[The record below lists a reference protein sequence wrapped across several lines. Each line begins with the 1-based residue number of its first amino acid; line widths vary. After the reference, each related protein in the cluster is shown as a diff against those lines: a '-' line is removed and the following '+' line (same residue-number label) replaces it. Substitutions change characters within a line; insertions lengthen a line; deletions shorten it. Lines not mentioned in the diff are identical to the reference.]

1 MMLLRS
7 AHVAST
13 KAAPWN
19 FEMWLQREFWGGTS
33 FWVLRTQK
41 AYREKRQNGDTH
53 ALDACCFCFASIIS
67 FCAVTNTSQFGLGVP
82 FPTCTKTFIQ
92 AHGETLGFEVLCH
105 WFAPQMSCIQ
115 GKTTNFIQ
123 FSIVC
128 NANESRGWS
137 PDFIVFRTFA
147 SVSVPGGVQT
157 TNQPNQLMVIAFR
170 LRLQQTEDLFIAG
183 GVRFRLQLRCASLG
197 GGGSAA
203 ALRLQLGAQ
212 VRGKKKRRV
221 GISLGG
227 SDFNFGFSFEQPNSA
242 GGGWFSDAL
251 RLRVGPKAGG
261 AVRVGFLCAWGSGQ
275 ILTSVSAS
283 KRKPRAG
290 SLAFWL
296 WLTSQGVGVKGW
308 MGVRLHF
315 DVDFD
320 FPPDVFGKQPTKLLQ
335 CTSTSVSTWRGVRV
349 KTLDC

>member
-1 MMLLRS
+1 M
-7 AHVAST
+7 
-13 KAAPWN
+13 K
-19 FEMWLQREFWGGTS
+19 
-33 FWVLRTQK
+33 
-41 AYREKRQNGDTH
+41 NGDTH

-67 FCAVTNTSQFGLGVP
+67 FRAVRNTSQFGLGVP

-92 AHGETLGFEVLCH
+92 AHDETLGFEVLCH

-123 FSIVC
+123 FSIAC

-137 PDFIVFRTFA
+137 PDFIVFRTFE
-147 SVSVPGGVQT
+147 SVSVPGEVKT
-157 TNQPNQLMVIAFR
+157 TNQPNQLMEIALR

-197 GGGSAA
+197 GGEA
-203 ALRLQLGAQ
+203 QLHFDFNLAPRCGA
-212 VRGKKKRRV
+212 KKRRV
-221 GISLGG
+221 GIFLGG
-227 SDFNFGFSFEQPNSA
+227 SDFNFSFSFEQPNSA

-251 RLRVGPKAGG
+251 RLLVGPKAGG
-261 AVRVGFLCAWGSGQ
+261 AVRVGFLFACGSGQ
-275 ILTSVSAS
+275 ILTSASAS

-296 WLTSQGVGVKGW
+296 RLTSQGVEVKGW

-320 FPPDVFGKQPTKLLQ
+320 FPLPEEQMCLGNNQPSYFS

-349 KTLDC
+349 KHWIVSRVQTTVQNVGVLIIFTEPAQDVYS